1 MLLRST
7 LNPHS
12 IRSTHQHL
20 QTPSSYNYQVRII
33 KIIKV
38 LGGRRFVQ
46 IQASQVIASVAAVLC
61 RERKERFVRKSR
73 KAEEESLREFW
84 LARVLIFSSSVV
96 EDITRS
102 FGVSELAAGI

>member
-20 QTPSSYNYQVRII
+20 QTPSSYNYQVQII

-38 LGGRRFVQ
+38 LGGKRFVA

-61 RERKERFVRKSR
+61 RERKERSVHKSR
-73 KAEEESLREFW
+73 KAEEESLTS
-84 LARVLIFSSSVV
+84 ASANIFLFGGGGYYK
-96 EDITRS
+96 ELWS
-102 FGVSELAAGI
+102 F